1 MTYNNY
7 NQPEEDTRSAD
18 LSAASIL
25 QSDIEALI
33 SALNHA
39 AASNQAAHQ
48 PTIKALEQ
56 LMIIQAAQEKALRIS
71 DDKKQQQ
78 TTEQKQKIDQLS
90 KEIVKL
96 KQQISLQNDRLASL
110 THWRT
115 IATLTILSCVTTA
128 GCLAVLQKFLPPQLD
143 SATLDK
149 IDFLHLQE
157 AKRMLEAKKMLKNKN

>member
-1 MTYNNY
+1 MTYNNSS
-7 NQPEEDTRSAD
+7 QPEDVQ
-18 LSAASIL
+18 SI
-25 QSDIEALI
+25 SPADIEDLI
-33 SALNHA
+33 SALNRA
-39 AASNQAAHQ
+39 AASKEAAYQ
-48 PTIKALEQ
+48 PIINALEQ
-56 LMIIQAAQEKALRIS
+56 LAIAQAAQEKALRIS

-90 KEIVKL
+90 KEIAKL
-96 KQQISLQNDRLASL
+96 KQQIGLQNNRLASL
-110 THWRT
+110 THWRK

-157 AKRMLEAKKMLKNKN
+157 AKKMLKNKN